1 MFLDKSP
8 HRAPPPVPKHAKRLS
23 MKKGPEKGSNS
34 SVETSSF
41 SRQESTRSSSS
52 CTSNSSSSSTN
63 SSLKATEGQ
72 GPKNPHQIEIE
83 RREAAKRSKQLECV
97 IIELLQTER
106 DYLNVLSRFYELLKQ
121 DEDGALRVGLD
132 LSLIIGNLPQVI
144 DVSEQL
150 VRLLAVSIMTFVRT
164 SGSMRSS
171 IVNVPKSL
179 LF

>member
-8 HRAPPPVPKHAKRLS
+8 HRAPPPVPKHAKRVS
-23 MKKGPEKGSNS
+23 MKKGLNS

-41 SRQESTRSSSS
+41 SRQESIRSNSS
-52 CTSNSSSSSTN
+52 CTSSSSSSSTN
-63 SSLKATEGQ
+63 SSLKTTEGQ
-72 GPKNPHQIEIE
+72 GPKTNQSEIE

-106 DYLNVLSRFYELLKQ
+106 DYSNVLLRFYELLKQ

-144 DVSEQL
+144 NVSEQL
-150 VRLLAVSIMTFVRT
+150 VRLLEVSTTIFVRI
-164 SGSMRSS
+164 SGS
-171 IVNVPKSL
+171 I
-179 LF
+179 

>member
-41 SRQESTRSSSS
+41 SRQESTRSNSS

-72 GPKNPHQIEIE
+72 GPKTHQTEIE

-121 DEDGALRVGLD
+121 DEEGALRVGLD

-150 VRLLAVSIMTFVRT
+150 VRLLAVSTMTFVRT